1 MSDDRTVL
9 DLARILLDAFDDI
22 HDSFEGIMTRFKGYH
37 DRLESL
43 PSADVPDPNMIKKL
57 LEELPQ
63 ERATALMAAF
73 MALPKLVPSNDD
85 DIKEKTKELE
95 EQINMIESIRSNL
108 HTALDGW
115 K

>member
-1 MSDDRTVL
+1 M
-9 DLARILLDAFDDI
+9 
-22 HDSFEGIMTRFKGYH
+22 MTRFKGYH

-43 PSADVPDPNMIKKL
+43 PSTDVLDPDTIKKL
-57 LEELPQ
+57 LEDLPQ

-73 MALPKLVPSNDD
+73 MALPKLVPFNDED
-85 DIKEKTKELE
+85 MKEKTKELE
-95 EQINMIESIRSNL
+95 EQVRMIESIRGHL